1 MLLLTD
7 SKFPDARTSIFTA
20 MTQLAHEYDAIN
32 LSQGFPDFEPAAEL
46 IERVTYYLK
55 SGKNQYPLMSG
66 VLELRQAIT
75 NQLARDGINSDPETE
90 ITITSGATE
99 ALFCA
104 IQAVVHPSDEVVIF
118 DPGYDCYAPAV
129 ELAGGRVIRLAL
141 TLPHYQIDFAALA
154 AVLNEKTRLVIINS
168 PHNPTGSLITHEH
181 LDQLAHVIRDYD
193 CYVLSDEVYERIT
206 FDNAPHASVLAH
218 PQLAARSFAV
228 FSFGKTYHVTGWKV
242 GYCVAPPELT
252 AEIRKIHQFNTFTT
266 VTPMQWALAD
276 FICEQPGYGAQL
288 SSFYE
293 QKRDH
298 FRALMAA
305 SRFNLLPCHGTY
317 FQLADYRDL
326 PPDLSDMDDMEFA
339 RWLTIEKGVAVI
351 PLSPFYKDPPDARIV
366 RFCFA
371 KQDETLQQAAEILC
385 EI

>member
-104 IQAVVHPSDEVVIF
+104 IQAVVYPSDEVVIF

-141 TLPHYQIDFAALA
+141 TLPHYQIDFDALA
-154 AVLNEKTRLVIINS
+154 AVLSEKTRLVIINS

-371 KQDETLQQAAEILC
+371 KQDETLEQAAEILC